1 MAIHVTT
8 SMIFQAMTCNNLRLF
23 ERRYYM
29 RRKYNTIVKIKRAKG
44 KKKYL
49 LNITQN
55 TKDRKTLTSLTTGL
69 NCGSTEGGTGPAP
82 HVTTVV

>member
-1 MAIHVTT
+1 M
-8 SMIFQAMTCNNLRLF
+8 F
-23 ERRYYM
+23 EATKGVIKSVHRGRT
-29 RRKYNTIVKIKRAKG
+29 YNTIVKIKRAKG
-44 KKKYL
+44 KKTHL